1 MKGGDIVNQD
11 KLRKRTAEFIDTLKL
26 PISRFSKVI
35 GIERSTYYKWIKGE
49 FDFGERRVSIV
60 DEYLKRFGF

>member
-1 MKGGDIVNQD
+1 MNQD
-11 KLRKRTAEFIDTLKL
+11 YLRRRVKEFMETLKL

-49 FDFGERRVSIV
+49 FDFGERREAIV
-60 DEYLKRFGF
+60 DDYLRRFGL

>member
-1 MKGGDIVNQD
+1 MNQD
-11 KLRKRTAEFIDTLKL
+11 ILRKRTKEFIETLKL
-26 PISRFSKVI
+26 PISRFSSVI

-49 FDFGERRVSIV
+49 FDLGEKRTAII

>member
-1 MKGGDIVNQD
+1 MNQD
-11 KLRKRTAEFIDTLKL
+11 YLRKRVKEFMETLKL

-49 FDFGERRVSIV
+49 FDFGERRKAIV
-60 DEYLKRFGF
+60 DDYLRRFGF

>member
-1 MKGGDIVNQD
+1 M
-11 KLRKRTAEFIDTLKL
+11 ETLKL

-49 FDFGERRVSIV
+49 FDFGERREAIV
-60 DEYLKRFGF
+60 DDYLRRFGF